1 MSKQV
6 KAAKATQEPKATK
19 DAKSSGSKSRA
30 QKQTQYKRAPVR
42 LWVKAKFLGF
52 RRGREIQRPGQ
63 ALLKIEGVNDSLA
76 AKYYWGKRA
85 VFIFKA
91 PTAQQGSKFRTI
103 WGRVTKSHGGKGVV
117 IARFKPNLPSRAMGA
132 TIRVMLYPAT
142 V

>member
-6 KAAKATQEPKATK
+6 KAAKTSQEPKATK
-19 DAKSSGSKSRA
+19 TEKSGSKVRA
-30 QKQTQYKRAPVR
+30 QKHTQYKRAPVR

-52 RRGREIQRPGQ
+52 RRGKEIQRPGQ
-63 ALLKIEGVNDSLA
+63 ALLKIEGVNDSVSS
-76 AKYYWGKRA
+76 KYYWGKRA

-91 PTAQQGSKFRTI
+91 PTSQQGTKFRTI
-103 WGRVTKSHGGKGVV
+103 WGRVTKAHGGKGVV

-142 V
+142 I